1 MDNVRLASLPRDMLM
16 AMWLKYVGLTK
27 MMHDDSY
34 HSFVFSPCGFG
45 KLIIIIVLPSHTENI
60 MYTILYNSLD
70 VSF

>member
-1 MDNVRLASLPRDMLM
+1 
-16 AMWLKYVGLTK
+16 
-27 MMHDDSY
+27 MMHDGSY

-70 VSF
+70 VSKYHFENSYFSATHLLWTHIFLAVLAV